1 MFEQMF
7 IVDVFVWI
15 GISIGAVALI
25 AIVHE
30 IWGRRRK

>member
-30 IWGRRRK
+30 IVEKRKK